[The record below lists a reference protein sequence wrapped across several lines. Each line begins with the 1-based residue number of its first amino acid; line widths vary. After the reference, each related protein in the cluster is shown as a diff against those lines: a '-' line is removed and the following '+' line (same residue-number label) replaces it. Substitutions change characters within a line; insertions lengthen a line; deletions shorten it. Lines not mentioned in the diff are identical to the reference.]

1 MSYRRLDRLQMSQF
15 TRRRDTS
22 NLQDTI
28 LDGIDIQLDR
38 MENRL
43 DHIRE
48 LLIERRLYIDYH
60 EYRDVMDS
68 RWDSISAFERGKTE
82 LYRYLNDLKLGLEA
96 LATDIQYPQ
105 ESELTNTLQTRDDD
119 LESRIYS

>member
-1 MSYRRLDRLQMSQF
+1 MSQF

-28 LDGIDIQLDR
+28 LDGIEEQIDR
-38 MENRL
+38 IENRL

-60 EYRDVMDS
+60 EYRDVIDS

-105 ESELTNTLQTRDDD
+105 ESELTNTLQSRDDD
-119 LESRIYS
+119 LASRIYS